1 MTLFQDAQ
9 QLSLYAGL
17 FLLVFGIIG
26 NGINIL
32 VFTKVRIYRI
42 NPCTF
47 YFLMGSIDNLF
58 YICLNL
64 PIRILIVS
72 FQIDVIGSSDIWCKI
87 RNFLLTAPSLIS
99 ITFSCLATIDQ
110 FFVTSKSAFL
120 RNCSQIKWAHRISI
134 LVIIFWCVYC
144 IHIFFVVRIVPS
156 TKVCTSDN
164 PSYLVYSAVYLL
176 AIICGIPVGIMTLF
190 GILTYRNIRQ
200 TIRPAELHYD
210 RQLIRMTLIHVAL
223 VAVSLI
229 PYGINNAYS
238 LVTAGTVKNLNQQ
251 MIEYLVSTITTLGT
265 YLYYVGSCYTFLLT
279 SNRFRQ
285 RVKKEIIYW
294 HRKNTIG
301 PA

>member
-1 MTLFQDAQ
+1 MTLLQDAQ
-9 QLSLYAGL
+9 KLSLYGGIV
-17 FLLVFGIIG
+17 LLVFGIIG

-47 YFLMGSIDNLF
+47 YFLMSSIDNLF
-58 YICLNL
+58 YVCLNL
-64 PIRILIVS
+64 PIRILIVF

-99 ITFSCLATIDQ
+99 ITYSCLAIIDQ
-110 FFVTSKSAFL
+110 FLVTSKRAFL
-120 RNCSQIKWAHRISI
+120 RRYSQIKWAHRISI
-134 LVIIFWCVYC
+134 MVIIFWCVYC

-164 PSYLVYSAVYLL
+164 PSYLVYSVVYLL
-176 AIICGIPVGIMTLF
+176 AIICGIPVSIMTLF
-190 GILTYRNIRQ
+190 GLLTYRNIRE
-200 TIRPAELHYD
+200 TIALAELNYD
-210 RQLIRMTLIHVAL
+210 RQMIRMTFIHAVL

-229 PYGINNAYS
+229 PFGINNAYS
-238 LVTAGTVKNLNQQ
+238 LITAGTVKNLNRQ

-285 RVKKEIIYW
+285 RARKELFNW
-294 HRKNTIG
+294 SQKNRIEPG
-301 PA
+301 